1 MRKYKCKYDIEFQ
14 DLKEI
19 MDFVAE
25 KYGKNTGFIYKTP
38 DRKSKV
44 EITYNKFRQ
53 DIDTIG
59 AYLISK
65 GLKGKRIVV
74 IGPNSYTWL
83 AAYYAVVI
91 NVGVVVPLD
100 KGLPEEEIV
109 NSLIKCKADAI
120 IYDDS
125 LGMDFAKIIGID
137 GVTAQTLIPMSEI
150 SQEALEGY
158 AGLVE
163 KHRPDFKVIDRP
175 ATDIILFTSGTSA
188 DAKAA
193 QLSQRNI
200 ASTIAAMRKVEPIFE
215 DDVEMILLPL
225 HHAFGNQGV
234 LMFISNGCTNVF
246 CSGLKYIQ
254 KELKEYG
261 VTAFFCVPLI
271 IESMINKVLKTA
283 EKEGKLAK
291 LETGRKISKAL
302 MKVGIDVRRKLFKDV
317 IDGLGGKLRFLISG
331 AAGLDLNILDYA
343 TDFGILTV
351 QGYGL
356 TETAPTIASE
366 SYFYRRA
373 GSVGHA
379 MPGVEVMINDPDENG
394 IGELFAKGPNIMKG
408 YLDDE
413 EANKEVFVNGWFN
426 TGDLARIDEDG
437 YIFLTGRKKNVIVLK
452 NGKNIYP
459 EEIEQLIDKIPYVVE
474 NVVMGEK
481 EGDDYRLVAHVV
493 YDPEAEELKGK
504 SIDEIQTIADSD
516 IEKINSEMPKYKR
529 IKQTYLR
536 TEPFEKTTTQ
546 KIKRRKVTK

>member
-19 MDFVAE
+19 MDFVAD
-25 KYGKNTGFIYKTP
+25 KYGKNTAFIYKTP
-38 DRKSKV
+38 DRKNKV
-44 EITYNKFRQ
+44 EITYRKFR
-53 DIDTIG
+53 DDMDSIG

-83 AAYYAVVI
+83 AAYYGIVI

-109 NSLIKCKADAI
+109 NSLVKCKADAI
-120 IYDDS
+120 VYDET
-125 LGMDFAKIIGID
+125 LKMDFEKISKMD
-137 GVTAQTLIPMSEI
+137 GVTAKVLIPMSEI
-150 SQEALEGY
+150 SQEALVEH
-158 AGLVE
+158 AKLVKQYKPE
-163 KHRPDFKVIDRP
+163 FKVIDKH
-175 ATDIILFTSGTSA
+175 AVDIILFTSGTSA

-193 QLSQRNI
+193 QLTQRNI
-200 ASTIAAMRKVEPIFE
+200 ASTIAAMRKVEPIYE

-234 LMFISNGCTNVF
+234 LMFISNGATNVF

-283 EKEGKLAK
+283 EKEGKLQK

-331 AAGLDLNILDYA
+331 AAALDPKILEYT

-366 SYFYRRA
+366 SYFYRRP

-379 MPGVEVMINDPDENG
+379 MPGVEVKINNPDEDG
-394 IGELFAKGPNIMKG
+394 IGELFARGPNIMKG

-413 EANKEVFVNGWFN
+413 EANKEVFVDGWFN
-426 TGDLARIDEDG
+426 TGDLARIDKDD

-459 EEIEQLIDKIPYVVE
+459 EEIEALIDKIPYVVE
-474 NVVMGEK
+474 NVVMGEE

-493 YDPEAEELKGK
+493 YDPEAEALKDK
-504 SIDEIQTIADSD
+504 SPEEIQAIVDAD
-516 IEKINSEMPKYKR
+516 IEKINDEMPKYKR

-536 TEPFEKTTTQ
+536 TEEFEKTTTQ
-546 KIKRRKVTK
+546 KIKRRKIK

>member
-19 MDFVAE
+19 MDFVAD
-25 KYGKNTGFIYKTP
+25 KYGKNTAFIYKTP

-44 EITYNKFRQ
+44 EITYRNFR
-53 DIDTIG
+53 DDMDSIG

-65 GLKGKRIVV
+65 GLKGKKIVV

-83 AAYYAVVI
+83 AAYYGIVI

-109 NSLIKCKADAI
+109 NSLVKCKADAI
-120 IYDDS
+120 VYDET
-125 LGMDFAKIIGID
+125 LKMDFEKISKMD
-137 GVTAQTLIPMSEI
+137 GVTAKVLIPMSEI
-150 SQEALEGY
+150 SQEALVEH
-158 AGLVE
+158 AKLV
-163 KHRPDFKVIDRP
+163 KQYRPEFKVIDKH
-175 ATDIILFTSGTSA
+175 AVDIILFTSGTSA

-193 QLSQRNI
+193 QLTQRNI
-200 ASTIAAMRKVEPIFE
+200 ASTIAAMRKVEPIYE

-234 LMFISNGCTNVF
+234 LMFISNGATNVF

-283 EKEGKLAK
+283 EKEGKLQK

-331 AAGLDLNILDYA
+331 AAALDLKILEYT

-366 SYFYRRA
+366 SYFYRRP

-379 MPGVEVMINDPDENG
+379 MPGVEIKINEPDEDG
-394 IGELFAKGPNIMKG
+394 IGELFARGPNIMKG

-413 EANKEVFVNGWFN
+413 EANKEVFVDGWFN
-426 TGDLARIDEDG
+426 TGDLARIDEDD

-459 EEIEQLIDKIPYVVE
+459 EEIEGLIDKIPYVVE
-474 NVVMGEK
+474 NVVMGEE

-493 YDPEAEELKGK
+493 YDPEAEVLKDK
-504 SIDEIQTIADSD
+504 SPEEIQAIVDAD
-516 IEKINSEMPKYKR
+516 IEKINDEMPKYKR

-536 TEPFEKTTTQ
+536 TEEFEKTTTQ
-546 KIKRRKVTK
+546 KIKRRKIK